1 MPIGGVVFAEG
12 LLEAKDADAGINALV
27 EYRVVPGG
35 GVDGRGGGGGGDVS
49 DGYGTFHFASP
60 HQSIVTLA
68 KSLDYESVRRYTLT
82 VVASVNDL
90 ITTTTTS
97 YLLSLLN
104 IASVLTASQFLL

>member
-1 MPIGGVVFAEG
+1 MTFVRVHVTVSSHFQFPFPFFFLFYSDEKDLPIGGVVFAEG

-35 GVDGRGGGGGGDVS
+35 GRGGGDVS

-82 VVASVNDL
+82 VVASVN
-90 ITTTTTS
+90 
-97 YLLSLLN
+97 N
-104 IASVLTASQFLL
+104 